1 MDPSKPIS
9 ITRANTDK
17 DLVLSWLYS
26 KPSTLTRHRYL
37 KSYEQWLSFSNLTLK
52 EAKVEDIQ
60 DYRTMLEMKGYKPA
74 TISQKLNSIKS
85 LFTYAV
91 KVGYIAMS
99 PCVVVKAPVVHDQ
112 ISTKLIALEDVK
124 KLIEGARCH
133 RDGLIIKLLFSL
145 GLRVSELVKM
155 RWDDFYFLSG
165 GEVKVR
171 IIGKG
176 NKKRELL
183 VPTYM
188 YQELLKIREVD
199 NPWVFHVPLH
209 HTPLRTNTVFY
220 IIKKI
225 ALKVGVNEDV
235 SAHWLR
241 HSHATESLRK
251 GCDLSLLMQSLGHSS
266 ITTTQKYLCL
276 RETEGSSSY
285 IDIE

>member
-1 MDPSKPIS
+1 MEHEPIS

-26 KPSTLTRHRYL
+26 KPSTLTRQRYL
-37 KSYEQWLSFSNLTLK
+37 KNYEQWLSFSNLTLK
-52 EAKVEDIQ
+52 ETRVEDIQ

-99 PCVVVKAPVVHDQ
+99 PCVVVKAPVVHEQ
-112 ISTKLIALEDVK
+112 ISTKLITVEDVK
-124 KLIEGARCH
+124 KLVEGARCQ
-133 RDGLIIKLLFSL
+133 RDGLILKFLFAL
-145 GLRVSELVKM
+145 GLRVSELLKM
-155 RWDDFYFLSG
+155 RWDDFYFLPG
-165 GEVKVR
+165 GKVKIKV
-171 IIGKG
+171 IGKG

-183 VPTYM
+183 VPNDM
-188 YQELLKIREVD
+188 YEELLMIREGD
-199 NPWVFHVPLH
+199 NPWVFHA
-209 HTPLRTNTVFY
+209 PLRHNPLRSNTVFY
-220 IIKKI
+220 MIKKI
-225 ALKVGVNEDV
+225 AKQVGVSEDI

-241 HSHATESLRK
+241 HSHATESLRN

-276 RETEGSSSY
+276 REAEGSSSY
-285 IDIE
+285 INLG